1 MESTI
6 ADWVL
11 GHNPK
16 TKKEFIEE
24 LCVKGFPQLLKYI
37 ELHEMLS
44 QKGFIFEPARFKNFI
59 FSKGYVMD
67 MIKRGILINKTDFIV
82 NEEGNEIFNSRG
94 MMKILSKETKDYL
107 GNLDYLE
114 FEYKMYVSDINE
126 LRIDV

>member
-11 GHNPK
+11 RQSPK

-24 LCVKGFPQLLKYI
+24 LCVKGFPQLLEYI
-37 ELHEMLS
+37 ELHEMLRQS
-44 QKGFIFEPARFKNFI
+44 GFIFEPAYFKRLI
-59 FSKGYVMD
+59 FSKGYVMNL
-67 MIKRGILINKTDFIV
+67 IKKGELVARRDFIV

-94 MMKILSKETKDYL
+94 MMKILSKEAKTYL
-107 GNLDYLE
+107 SNLDYLE

-126 LRIDV
+126 LRVEV